1 MQQINYK
8 TKLSFWKENISFENI
23 CNTVDFGICVLEI
36 VNDGAE
42 FYVAGCN
49 AEFAKTSLI
58 PIECIVG
65 KTLAEAFSPEI
76 ALSYSRYCNQC
87 LQSGQKVYFENAV
100 QNDKKETYSFSVTP
114 LKNQKLHIHQLLIV
128 ITNITREVKF
138 RKFIENVTDLV
149 YSIASDGTFTYL
161 SPQFKEVWGYDVSEF
176 LGKPFASIVHF
187 EDLPNLNQLS
197 SHILDT
203 AEKQKEIEFRTKR
216 KDGSW
221 CWLTCNNYP
230 ILDKDGNVIGF
241 EGIARDIT
249 DRKTAEEKLRN
260 SEVELREKTLYLE
273 QVLKELQNTQAQLV
287 QNEKMSSL
295 SQMVAGVAHEINN
308 PISFIYSNIE
318 PAKEYIQSLFDIIQL
333 YQRDYPDPGIEI
345 QDEIESAELEFLMVD
360 LQKLLNSMKTGS
372 QRIMKIVLEL
382 RNFSRMD
389 EAELKAVDIHQG
401 IDSTITFLEHRFN
414 AIKNRPAIQVIK
426 KYNNLPLVTCY
437 ASQLNQVFLNILVN
451 AIDALDESLAIN
463 QAPTINISTD
473 VNPNSAVIRIIDNGL
488 GIPFEIQQHMF
499 DPFFTTK
506 AVGKGTGMG
515 LSVSYQIIKKHQG
528 SLKCISMPGKG
539 SEFVIE
545 IPLSQQKKV
554 C

>member
-1 MQQINYK
+1 MQQTNYK
-8 TKLSFWKENISFENI
+8 IKPNLLGKNISFENI
-23 CNTVDFGICVLEI
+23 CNTVDIGICVLEI
-36 VNDGAE
+36 INNGAE
-42 FYVAGCN
+42 FYIVGCN
-49 AEFAKTSLI
+49 AEFAKNSLV
-58 PIECIVG
+58 PIEFIVG
-65 KTLAEAFSPEI
+65 KTLTEAFSPDI
-76 ALSYSRYCNQC
+76 ACSYSRYCNEC
-87 LQSGQKVYFENAV
+87 LQSSQKVCFEQHF
-100 QNDKKETYSFSVTP
+100 QNEKKETYSYSVAP
-114 LKNQKLHIHQLLIV
+114 LKDQNLHIHQLLIAV
-128 ITNITREVKF
+128 TNITREVNF
-138 RKFIENVTDLV
+138 RQFIENVTDLV

-187 EDLPNLNQLS
+187 EDLPNLSQLS

-216 KDGSW
+216 KNGSW

-241 EGIARDIT
+241 KGIARDIT
-249 DRKTAEEKLRN
+249 DRKTAEDKLRK
-260 SEVELREKTLYLE
+260 SEVELREKTSYLE

-318 PAKEYIQSLFDIIQL
+318 PAQEYIQSLFNIIQL

-372 QRIMKIVLEL
+372 ERIMKIVLEL

-401 IDSTITFLEHRFN
+401 IDSTITILEHRFK
-414 AIKNRPAIQVIK
+414 AIKKRPAIQVIK

-451 AIDALDESLAIN
+451 AIDALDESVAIDRV
-463 QAPTINISTD
+463 PTINISTD
-473 VNPNSAVIRIIDNGL
+473 VNANSVVIRIIDNGS
-488 GIPFEIQQHMF
+488 GIPLNIQQRMF

-506 AVGKGTGMG
+506 AIGKGTGMG
-515 LSVSYQIIKKHQG
+515 LSISYQIIKKHHG
-528 SLKCISMPGKG
+528 SLKCISTPGKG

-545 IPLSQQKKV
+545 IPLHQQIKV
-554 C
+554 Y